1 MKLYLTIDDLKIQR
15 KGDILLYRW
24 CSILVSKLVL
34 KTGLKIR

>member
-1 MKLYLTIDDLKIQR
+1 MYLAIDDLKIQM

-24 CSILVSKLVL
+24 CSILVSKLIL